1 MSTLLSPFTV
11 RGMTA
16 RNRIWVSPMCQYSAV
31 DGVPN
36 DWHFVHLGQF
46 AAGGAGL
53 VMTEAAAV
61 SPEGRISPRDAG
73 IWNDEQVAAWRR
85 IVDFIHGQGAKAAIQ
100 LGHAGRK
107 ASTQPPW
114 LGRETVPAA
123 EGGWQSVAP
132 SAVAFGDYATPRELT
147 EAEIQAVVAD
157 FAAGARRAL
166 DAGVD
171 AIEIHA
177 AHGYLIHQFYS
188 PLSNLRTDGYGGD
201 FDGRVRFMLE
211 VATAVRAEIGDEVP
225 LFTRLSATDW
235 ADGGWTGDDTV
246 RLARLLADH
255 GVDLVDVS
263 SGGITLAQQIPLGPG
278 YQVPFAQRVRAE
290 AKVATGAVGL
300 ITEPQQAEQ
309 IVATGAADVV
319 FLARALLRDPHWP
332 LTAARVLGGEI
343 EWPIQYVRARL
354 ER

>member
-46 AAGGAGL
+46 ATGGAGL

-85 IVDFIHGQGAKAAIQ
+85 IIDFIHGQGAKAGIQ

-114 LGRETVPAA
+114 EGRATVPAA

-147 EAEIQAVVAD
+147 EAEIQGVVAD

-166 DAGVD
+166 EAGVD

-177 AHGYLIHQFYS
+177 AHGYLIHEFYS

-201 FDGRVRFMLE
+201 FDGRVRLMLE
-211 VATAVRAEIGDEVP
+211 VASAVRAEIGDEVP

-263 SGGITLAQQIPLGPG
+263 SAGITLAQQIPLGPG

-290 AKVATGAVGL
+290 AKVPTGAVGL

-332 LTAARVLGGEI
+332 LTAARVLGGDI

>member
-1 MSTLLSPFTV
+1 
-11 RGMTA
+11 
-16 RNRIWVSPMCQYSAV
+16 
-31 DGVPN
+31 
-36 DWHFVHLGQF
+36 
-46 AAGGAGL
+46 
-53 VMTEAAAV
+53 
-61 SPEGRISPRDAG
+61 
-73 IWNDEQVAAWRR
+73 
-85 IVDFIHGQGAKAAIQ
+85 
-100 LGHAGRK
+100 
-107 ASTQPPW
+107 
-114 LGRETVPAA
+114 
-123 EGGWQSVAP
+123 
-132 SAVAFGDYATPRELT
+132 PRELT
-147 EAEIQAVVAD
+147 EAEIQGVVAD

-166 DAGVD
+166 EAGVD

-177 AHGYLIHQFYS
+177 AHGYLIHEFYS

-201 FDGRVRFMLE
+201 FDGRVRFILE

-246 RLARLLADH
+246 RLARSLADH
-255 GVDLVDVS
+255 GVDLIDIS
-263 SGGITLAQQIPLGPG
+263 SAGITLAQQIPLGPG

-290 AKVATGAVGL
+290 AKVPTGAVGL

-332 LTAARVLGGEI
+332 LTAARVLGGDI

>member
-46 AAGGAGL
+46 ATGGAGL

-85 IVDFIHGQGAKAAIQ
+85 IIDFIHGQGAKAGIQ

-114 LGRETVPAA
+114 EGRATVPAA

-147 EAEIQAVVAD
+147 EAEIHGVVAD

-166 DAGVD
+166 EAGVD

-177 AHGYLIHQFYS
+177 AHGYLIHEFYS

-201 FDGRVRFMLE
+201 FDGRVRLMLE

-255 GVDLVDVS
+255 GVDLIDIS
-263 SGGITLAQQIPLGPG
+263 SAGITLAQQIPLGPG

-290 AKVATGAVGL
+290 AKVPTGAVGL

-309 IVATGAADVV
+309 IVATGAADVI

-332 LTAARVLGGEI
+332 LTAARVLGGDI

>member
-1 MSTLLSPFTV
+1 MSALLSPFTV

-31 DGVPN
+31 DGGPD
-36 DWHFVHLGQF
+36 DWHLMHLGQF

-61 SPEGRISPRDAG
+61 SPAGRISPRDAG
-73 IWNDEQVAAWRR
+73 IWNAEQVQAWRR
-85 IVDFIHGQGAKAAIQ
+85 IVDFIHGQGAKAGMQ

-114 LGRETVPAA
+114 EGRATVPAS

-147 EAEIQAVVAD
+147 EAEIRRVVAD

-263 SGGITLAQQIPLGPG
+263 SGGITPAQRIPLGPG
-278 YQVPFAQRVRAE
+278 YQVPFAQRIRAE
-290 AKVATGAVGL
+290 ANVPTGAVGL
-300 ITEPQQAEQ
+300 ITEPRQAEQ

-332 LTAARVLGGEI
+332 LTAARVLGGDI

-354 ER
+354 EG

>member
-1 MSTLLSPFTV
+1 
-11 RGMTA
+11 
-16 RNRIWVSPMCQYSAV
+16 
-31 DGVPN
+31 
-36 DWHFVHLGQF
+36 
-46 AAGGAGL
+46 
-53 VMTEAAAV
+53 MTEAAAV

-73 IWNDEQVAAWRR
+73 IWNDEQVRAWRR
-85 IVDFIHGQGAKAAIQ
+85 IVDFVHGQGAKMGMQ

-107 ASTQPPW
+107 ASTRPPW
-114 LGRETVPAA
+114 LGRASVPSS

-147 EAEIQAVVAD
+147 EAEIQGVVTD
-157 FAAGARRAL
+157 FAAAAKRAL
-166 DAGVD
+166 QAGVD
-171 AIEIHA
+171 AIEVHA

-188 PLSNLRTDGYGGD
+188 PLSNFRTDGYGGD
-201 FDGRVRFMLE
+201 FDGRVRFLLE
-211 VATAVRAEIGDEVP
+211 VATAVRAAIGDEVP

-246 RLARLLADH
+246 RLSRLLADH
-255 GVDLVDVS
+255 GVDLIDVS
-263 SGGITLAQQIPLGPG
+263 SGGVSTAQRIPLVPG
-278 YQVPFAQRVRAE
+278 YQVPFAQWVRAE
-290 AKVATGAVGL
+290 AKVPTAAVGL
-300 ITEPQQAEQ
+300 ITEPRQAEQ

-332 LTAARVLGGEI
+332 LNAARVLGGDI

>member
-31 DGVPN
+31 DGVPD

-73 IWNDEQVAAWRR
+73 IWNDEQAAAWRR

-114 LGRETVPAA
+114 LGRATVPAA
-123 EGGWQSVAP
+123 EGGWPSVAP

-147 EAEIQAVVAD
+147 EAEIPGVVAD

-177 AHGYLIHQFYS
+177 AHGYLIHEFYS

-263 SGGITLAQQIPLGPG
+263 SGGITLAQRIPLGPG
-278 YQVPFAQRVRAE
+278 YQVPFAQRIRAE
-290 AKVATGAVGL
+290 AKVPTGAVGL

-332 LTAARVLGGEI
+332 LNAARVLGGDI

>member
-1 MSTLLSPFTV
+1 MSALLSPFTV

-31 DGVPN
+31 DGGPD
-36 DWHFVHLGQF
+36 DWHLMHLGQF

-61 SPEGRISPRDAG
+61 SPAGRISPRDAG
-73 IWNDEQVAAWRR
+73 IWNAEQVQAWRR
-85 IVDFIHGQGAKAAIQ
+85 IVDFIHGQGAKAGMQ

-114 LGRETVPAA
+114 EGRATVPAS

-147 EAEIQAVVAD
+147 EAEIRRVVAD

-263 SGGITLAQQIPLGPG
+263 SGGITPAQRIPLGPG
-278 YQVPFAQRVRAE
+278 YQVPFAQRIRAE
-290 AKVATGAVGL
+290 ANVPTGAVGL
-300 ITEPQQAEQ
+300 ITEPRQAEQ

-332 LTAARVLGGEI
+332 LAAARVLGGDI

-354 ER
+354 EG

>member
-1 MSTLLSPFTV
+1 MSTLLSPFTL

-61 SPEGRISPRDAG
+61 SPEGRISPNDAG

-147 EAEIQAVVAD
+147 EAEIQGVVAD

-177 AHGYLIHQFYS
+177 AHGYLIHEFYS

-255 GVDLVDVS
+255 GVDLIDVS
-263 SGGITLAQQIPLGPG
+263 SGGVTLAQQIPLGPG

-290 AKVATGAVGL
+290 AKVPTGAVGL

-332 LTAARVLGGEI
+332 LSAARVLGGDI

>member
-46 AAGGAGL
+46 ATGGAGL

-85 IVDFIHGQGAKAAIQ
+85 IIDFIHGQGAKAGIQ

-114 LGRETVPAA
+114 EGRATVPAA

-147 EAEIQAVVAD
+147 EAEIQGVVAD

-166 DAGVD
+166 EAGVD

-177 AHGYLIHQFYS
+177 AHGYLIHEFYS

-201 FDGRVRFMLE
+201 FDGRVRFILE

-263 SGGITLAQQIPLGPG
+263 SAGITLAQQIPLGPG

-290 AKVATGAVGL
+290 AKVPTGAVGL

-332 LTAARVLGGEI
+332 LTAARVLGGDI

>member
-36 DWHFVHLGQF
+36 DWHFMHLCQF

-53 VMTEAAAV
+53 VMSEAAAV

-114 LGRETVPAA
+114 LGRATVPAA

-147 EAEIQAVVAD
+147 EAEIQGVVAA

-177 AHGYLIHQFYS
+177 AHGYLIHEFSS

-263 SGGITLAQQIPLGPG
+263 SGGLTPAQRIPLGPG

-290 AKVATGAVGL
+290 AKVPTGAVGL

-332 LTAARVLGGEI
+332 LNAARVLGGDI
-343 EWPIQYVRARL
+343 EWPVQYVRARL

>member
-46 AAGGAGL
+46 ATGGAGL

-85 IVDFIHGQGAKAAIQ
+85 IIDFIHGQGAKAGIQ

-114 LGRETVPAA
+114 EGRATVPAA

-147 EAEIQAVVAD
+147 EAEIQGVVAD

-166 DAGVD
+166 EAGVD

-177 AHGYLIHQFYS
+177 AHGYLIHEFYS

-201 FDGRVRFMLE
+201 FDGRVRLMLE

-255 GVDLVDVS
+255 GVDLIDIS
-263 SGGITLAQQIPLGPG
+263 SAGITLAQQIPLGPG

-290 AKVATGAVGL
+290 AKVPTGAVGL

-332 LTAARVLGGEI
+332 LTAARVLGGDI

>member
-1 MSTLLSPFTV
+1 MSALLSPFTV

-31 DGVPN
+31 DGVPD
-36 DWHFVHLGQF
+36 DWHLMHLGQF

-61 SPEGRISPRDAG
+61 SPAGRISPRDAG
-73 IWNDEQVAAWRR
+73 IWNDEQVRAWRR
-85 IVDFIHGQGAKAAIQ
+85 IVEFIHGQGAEAGMQ

-114 LGRETVPAA
+114 QGRATVPAS
-123 EGGWQSVAP
+123 EGGWPSVAP

-147 EAEIQAVVAD
+147 EADIRRVVAD

-177 AHGYLIHQFYS
+177 AHGYLIHEFYS

-211 VATAVRAEIGDEVP
+211 VAAAVRAEIGDEVP

-263 SGGITLAQQIPLGPG
+263 SGGITPAQRIPLGPG
-278 YQVPFAQRVRAE
+278 YQVPFAQRIRAE
-290 AKVATGAVGL
+290 ANVPTGAVGL
-300 ITEPQQAEQ
+300 ITEPRQAEQ

-332 LTAARVLGGEI
+332 LTAARVLGGDI

-354 ER
+354 EG